1 MLRPLSV
8 RVHERQR
15 LSPNP
20 NYVSPE
26 RRKETK
32 VNYTHQRLKPLTVVR
47 QWRVL
52 PLAGGEPAQH
62 HQLFGR
68 IAGSAVRVKM
78 MFRRCTVANTG
89 DEPFPEPG
97 VSQSRRH
104 TRNTR

>member
-1 MLRPLSV
+1 MDF
-8 RVHERQR
+8 
-15 LSPNP
+15 
-20 NYVSPE
+20 
-26 RRKETK
+26 
-32 VNYTHQRLKPLTVVR
+32 THQRLKPLTVVR